1 MQEFLE
7 DSAPSHF
14 DGWGD
19 LLVGLA
25 GPRYAVTE
33 MPDLRLVY
41 LMGTFCGA

>member
-7 DSAPSHF
+7 DSAPNHRS
-14 DGWGD
+14 GWGD

-33 MPDLRLVY
+33 MPDLGLVY
-41 LMGTFCGA
+41 LMGTCCGA